1 MARIKNPDKYIRK
14 FREDFEIVKRKF
26 VINSYLLSEE
36 ERNNVIDCL
45 TQLQNIMEDEIR
57 GIIKEKEKITGQ
69 EKNKVQHY
77 TPYFWATRFE
87 QPFFDIMKI
96 IEKIIFC
103 DRIK

>member
-36 ERNNVIDCL
+36 ERNNLIDCL

-57 GIIKEKEKITGQ
+57 GIIKEKEKIT
-69 EKNKVQHY
+69 
-77 TPYFWATRFE
+77 
-87 QPFFDIMKI
+87 
-96 IEKIIFC
+96 C
-103 DRIK
+103 